1 MNIDRRTLA
10 LIIASMCGTGSVSLA
25 QDDLTLISLANSGR
39 IGDSEVTTVT
49 SSVADDPAVQKT
61 SASGT
66 LTDLDSNSGSGRISD
81 ESTVDEFDNEHPL
94 VSATPT
100 GFSAASYSVAS
111 HNSIYDTG
119 ASCSSGA
126 CPTTSR
132 TVGGS
137 GLGWVDFDTL
147 FWWGRGLNNA
157 PVIVGG
163 ASPTVLPSI
172 PLLGGQ
178 DNPLGTD
185 MLFGLRTDLGFW
197 LDDCQHY
204 GVGGRA
210 WGILTD
216 GQESII
222 TNGGNSTGIAF
233 FNTSLGIP
241 DVSTV
246 NLDTGAFGANTGTI
260 GVLNE
265 LDVFS
270 GELYGRALL
279 IGDSCHR
286 TDLIGGYTF
295 LRLDSGYRLQS
306 IVNDGVTNAPPPVG
320 TVTTVTDQFSTQ
332 NIFHGGHIGLSNSM
346 NRGRVGFDL
355 SGKVALG
362 NMQSTSVVAGNFE
375 QVPPP
380 PNAPTTANRGLFAQ
394 SSNIGT
400 ITQNNF
406 TFIPEVNAK
415 MRYRLGR
422 AQLGVGYTLVLL
434 PEVAMAA
441 SQIDT
446 NIDVFNILGTPVA
459 PTPNFNTESYFLHG
473 LDLGLTFQF

>member
-1 MNIDRRTLA
+1 
-10 LIIASMCGTGSVSLA
+10 
-25 QDDLTLISLANSGR
+25 
-39 IGDSEVTTVT
+39 
-49 SSVADDPAVQKT
+49 
-61 SASGT
+61 
-66 LTDLDSNSGSGRISD
+66 
-81 ESTVDEFDNEHPL
+81 
-94 VSATPT
+94 
-100 GFSAASYSVAS
+100 
-111 HNSIYDTG
+111 
-119 ASCSSGA
+119 
-126 CPTTSR
+126 
-132 TVGGS
+132 
-137 GLGWVDFDTL
+137 
-147 FWWGRGLNNA
+147 
-157 PVIVGG
+157 
-163 ASPTVLPSI
+163 
-172 PLLGGQ
+172 
-178 DNPLGTD
+178 
-185 MLFGLRTDLGFW
+185 
-197 LDDCQHY
+197 
-204 GVGGRA
+204 
-210 WGILTD
+210 
-216 GQESII
+216 
-222 TNGGNSTGIAF
+222 
-233 FNTSLGIP
+233 
-241 DVSTV
+241 
-246 NLDTGAFGANTGTI
+246 
-260 GVLNE
+260 
-265 LDVFS
+265 
-270 GELYGRALL
+270 
-279 IGDSCHR
+279 
-286 TDLIGGYTF
+286 LIGGYTF

-306 IVNDGVTNAPPPVG
+306 ILNDGVTNAPPPVG

-380 PNAPTTANRGLFAQ
+380 PNAPSTANRGLFAQ

-446 NIDVFNILGTPVA
+446 NIDIFNILGTPVA